1 MYIMLPLML
10 LGILDIKDV
19 NKINNHEYS
28 SEYAKSR
35 SDKDGFSSAD
45 ISFSLCE
52 SEISGTLVLN
62 MMLRAR

>member
-28 SEYAKSR
+28 SEYAAVLIR
-35 SDKDGFSSAD
+35 TAF
-45 ISFSLCE
+45 IVLIFRILCVKAKKQE
-52 SEISGTLVLN
+52 LLC
-62 MMLRAR
+62 

>member
-45 ISFSLCE
+45 ISYSLCE
-52 SEISGTLVLN
+52 SENLVLN